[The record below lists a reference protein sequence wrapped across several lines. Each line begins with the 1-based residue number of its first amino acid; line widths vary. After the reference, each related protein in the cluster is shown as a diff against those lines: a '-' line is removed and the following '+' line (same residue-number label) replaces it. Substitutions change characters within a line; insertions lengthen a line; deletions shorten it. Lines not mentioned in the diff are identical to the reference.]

1 MKKIVF
7 HMDLDNTII
16 YTEKHMLN
24 ADKQCVERYEGR
36 EFSFVTPK
44 TYELLQKITKQVI
57 MVPTTTRTIQQY
69 NR

>member
-24 ADKQCVERYEGR
+24 ADKQCVERYEGKG
-36 EFSFVTPK
+36 EILFLSQPK
-44 TYELLQKITKQVI
+44 TYELCK
-57 MVPTTTRTIQQY
+57 R
-69 NR
+69 